1 MNGSFFFILLV
12 MRITYGTERSFL
24 LFLLMESEGRMKE
37 RNRGLSLWLILAFL
51 GCIGGAKGEEIMNL
65 HTEKSM
71 YAPGETAEVL
81 VEDLPSEAALLR
93 LTLRHLE
100 SPVLTLEMQAA
111 ESLSLRLPET
121 DFTGY
126 LLEMQ
131 ALDPAGAVMAEA
143 FTAVDVSSSWT
154 KFPRY
159 GYVWD
164 FTPAADAS
172 AKIDRMSRY
181 HLNGV
186 QFYDWQYRHHQPVAE
201 NLSSWKDWS
210 GRVISGDA
218 VRAYIDAAHE
228 KNMACMAYNMIYA
241 ANQTYLTDGSGV
253 KPEWRLVKA
262 NGQDF
267 TCDMDAKLGPVGV
280 LQYFNPLNA
289 DWQKYIFAQENKVFE
304 AFAFDGWHGDTIGEN
319 GLMRT
324 ADGGPLGF
332 DENGRPIHLVKNCYT
347 QFLNAAKAAIAPKYL
362 VFNPV
367 GAQGIENVNVSDVD
381 VLYTEFWPWDHDSDG
396 LAYDSYYSLHKAI
409 VNACEQSGG
418 KSLIAAAYVNYRNPK
433 SYFNPAAVRMLDCV
447 AFASGGARIE
457 LGNGDRM
464 LSDEYFPTDTKKR
477 MKGELP
483 GQVQRLYDF
492 LVAYENLLRDG
503 QHPVQRKVSLT
514 GVPVSAD
521 GKSGT
526 VWTFAKADDQT
537 EIYHFLN
544 LMGTDNGWRDEKQ
557 LKKEPELQQ
566 NVRTRLYTD
575 RPVQSV
581 WLASPDGASIAP
593 MQLPFTT
600 GQDGEEDYL
609 EFVQPSLA
617 YWNMV
622 FLR

>member
-1 MNGSFFFILLV
+1 MDGLFYFILLV
-12 MRITYGTERSFL
+12 MRITYGILLCFL
-24 LFLLMESEGRMKE
+24 LFLAMESERRMKE
-37 RNRGLSLWLILAFL
+37 RNRGFYLWLILAIL
-51 GCIGGAKGEEIMNL
+51 GCIGSAKGEEIMNFR
-65 HTEKSM
+65 TEKSM
-71 YAPGETAEVL
+71 YAPGETAQIFT
-81 VEDLPSEAALLR
+81 EDLSSEAALLR
-93 LTLRHLE
+93 LTFRHLE
-100 SPVLTLEMQAA
+100 DTVLTVETPAA
-111 ESLSLRLPET
+111 ETFSLTLPGT

-131 ALDPAGAVMAEA
+131 ALNPDGEVLAEA
-143 FTAVDVSSSWT
+143 STAVDVSSGWT

-172 AKIDRMSRY
+172 AKIDAMSRY

-201 NLSSWKDWS
+201 DLSSWKDWS
-210 GRVISGDA
+210 GRTISGDA

-228 KNMACMAYNMIYA
+228 KNMVCMAYNMIYA

-253 KPEWRLVKA
+253 SPEWRLVKA

-319 GLMRT
+319 GPMRT
-324 ADGGPLGF
+324 ADGGPLGY
-332 DENGRPIHLVKNCYT
+332 DENGQPIHLVKNCYT

-367 GAQGIENVNVSDVD
+367 GAQGIENVNISGVD
-381 VLYTEFWPWDHDSDG
+381 VLYTEFWPWDKDSDG

-418 KSLIAAAYVNYRNPK
+418 KSLVVAAYVNYRNPK
-433 SYFNPAAVRMLDCV
+433 SRFNPAAVRMMDCV
-447 AFASGGARIE
+447 VFASGGARIE
-457 LGNGDRM
+457 LGNGDNM
-464 LSDEYFPTDTKKR
+464 LSDEYFPADTKKR
-477 MKGELP
+477 MKGDLP
-483 GQVQRLYDF
+483 EQVQRLYDF

-503 QHPVQRKVSLT
+503 QRPVERAVTLA
-514 GVPVSAD
+514 GVPVSAS

-526 VWTFAKADDQT
+526 VWTFAKADAQT

-544 LMGTDNGWRDEKQ
+544 LMGMDNGWRDEKQ

-566 NVRTRLYTD
+566 NVKTRIYTD
-575 RPVQSV
+575 QPVQAV
-581 WLASPDGASIAP
+581 WLASPDGVSIAP
-593 MQLPFTT
+593 AALPFTA
-600 GQDGEEDYL
+600 GQDGSGAYI
-609 EFVQPSLA
+609 EFTQPSLA